1 LATRW
6 GSSGRT
12 VVPFRAG
19 PRNARPP
26 MDPPA
31 KEPVPHRR
39 TTRARAPNT
48 PRISALEERATL
60 VVRAGVHPIALS
72 VGQWFP
78 IRAGPRNTRPPM
90 VPPAKEPVPHIRT
103 TRAPRISALEERAT
117 LVVGRRGWPSHHNHH
132 HIAPLP
138 LDIMY
143 VTLEIGSGR
152 AGARDNVLFQ
162 RDNVLFQ
169 RGNGG
174 RPGEKVVCPRK
185 KSFVRGGNTHHCS
198 FKTLN
203 RIRLL

>member
-1 LATRW
+1 VKRRIVIGIGIERVAGW
-6 GSSGRT
+6 GASHRALCGA

-19 PRNARPP
+19 PRNTRPP

-72 VGQWFP
+72 AGQWFP
-78 IRAGPRNTRPPM
+78 IRAGPRNTRTPM
-90 VPPAKEPVPHIRT
+90 DPPAKEPVPHIRT
-103 TRAPRISALEERAT
+103 TRARAPNTPRISALEERAT

-138 LDIMY
+138 LDIIYM
-143 VTLEIGSGR
+143 TLEIGSGR

-162 RDNVLFQ
+162 RGD
-169 RGNGG
+169 GTTDG
-174 RPGEKVVCPRK
+174 RER
-185 KSFVRGGNTHHCS
+185 
-198 FKTLN
+198 
-203 RIRLL
+203 

>member
-1 LATRW
+1 VER
-6 GSSGRT
+6 GRECRLQCYIQCEQNT
-12 VVPFRAG
+12 V
-19 PRNARPP
+19 
-26 MDPPA
+26 
-31 KEPVPHRR
+31 
-39 TTRARAPNT
+39 
-48 PRISALEERATL
+48 
-60 VVRAGVHPIALS
+60 LS

-185 KSFVRGGNTHHCS
+185 KSFVRGGNTHH
-198 FKTLN
+198 
-203 RIRLL
+203 